1 MEENQELLL
10 NQIIDLHG
18 KVVYT
23 YTTHHKIQNRLE
35 RINKGVKISQIILT
49 AVSTVGFLATVI
61 TNQYLLAWI
70 GGEYLLKNNPYKD
83 TKIPVAQFTADGG
96 YYFKI
101 LSDARKI
108 VLDRKSTRLNS
119 SHSSQSRMPSSA

>member
-70 GGEYLLKNNPYKD
+70 GGITSALSLGFNLYMKD
-83 TKIPVAQFTADGG
+83 SNLDDRIKKHKDAADELWDVREA
-96 YYFKI
+96 F
-101 LSDARKI
+101 L
-108 VLDRKSTRLNS
+108 
-119 SHSSQSRMPSSA
+119 

>member
-49 AVSTVGFLATVI
+49 AVSTVSKYEVVKFFQTASLHRNDKQIILKA
-61 TNQYLLAWI
+61 
-70 GGEYLLKNNPYKD
+70 GGGRNGK
-83 TKIPVAQFTADGG
+83 
-96 YYFKI
+96 
-101 LSDARKI
+101 R
-108 VLDRKSTRLNS
+108 R
-119 SHSSQSRMPSSA
+119 

>member
-49 AVSTVGFLATVI
+49 AVSTVGFFGDCYNKSVSVSVDRWDYISIVI
-61 TNQYLLAWI
+61 RI
-70 GGEYLLKNNPYKD
+70 
-83 TKIPVAQFTADGG
+83 
-96 YYFKI
+96 
-101 LSDARKI
+101 
-108 VLDRKSTRLNS
+108 
-119 SHSSQSRMPSSA
+119 

>member
-1 MEENQELLL
+1 MEENQKLLL

-70 GGEYLLKNNPYKD
+70 GGKQSYRHGIY
-83 TKIPVAQFTADGG
+83 AD
-96 YYFKI
+96 
-101 LSDARKI
+101 
-108 VLDRKSTRLNS
+108 
-119 SHSSQSRMPSSA
+119 SRRICYENDIR